1 MHNSVCNKTDQELTF
16 SRPEKNSWLELN
28 MISRNNSWKKQ
39 SVSFFSAPS
48 TRQIVLLQQS
58 KNTLNI
64 SCLEIAKR
72 SVFELNLI
80 VSLYCH
86 QRNHTNEEIKW
97 ANKDF
102 PGQL

>member
-48 TRQIVLLQQS
+48 TRQIVLLQHCEYHAITWGS
-58 KNTLNI
+58 K
-64 SCLEIAKR
+64 
-72 SVFELNLI
+72 LNL
-80 VSLYCH
+80 L
-86 QRNHTNEEIKW
+86 NHILLEMAWSSPFGIDHKKKITIQEHLKH
-97 ANKDF
+97 
-102 PGQL
+102 